1 MALHLFEKSGLTAAK
16 NSSLSAINLDF
27 NNYSNLLFNVYW
39 RIEVEQNENEDLRL
53 LN

>member
-1 MALHLFEKSGLTAAK
+1 MLKTSHYQQQH
-16 NSSLSAINLDF
+16 LDF